1 MPYLGEFAALATA
14 LCWSVTSIVFTAAGR
29 RIGALQVNLY
39 RLPLAVL
46 LLAVTYFL
54 WVGRLDVPLQAVFW
68 LAVSGVVGLAIGDT
82 FLFQAMVTI
91 GARLS
96 MLLLSLAPP
105 MTAILAFLFLGER
118 ISFVGILGIG
128 ITLAGV
134 SWVVAERTP
143 QPSGRRARISGKGVL
158 LGILSA
164 LGQAV
169 GLIFAKKGLIPEM
182 HPLLATL
189 IRMLSASVI
198 LWPLSLLIGKV
209 KNPLTMF
216 RRDHTALKL
225 VLAGV
230 VFGPFLGVTLSL
242 LSIKYTDTGVA
253 ATIMSTVPV
262 IMLPLVVLYEKEHV
276 SWRAALGAVITVIGI
291 ALLFLR

>member
-1 MPYLGEFAALATA
+1 MPYLGEIAALTTA
-14 LCWSVTSIVFTAAGR
+14 LCWSVTSVVFTAAGR

-46 LLAVTYFL
+46 LLSITYFL
-54 WVGRLDVPLQAVFW
+54 WIGIVEVPLRAVFY
-68 LAVSGVVGLAIGDT
+68 LTLSGVIGLAIGDT

-118 ISFVGILGIG
+118 ISSVGILGIL

-143 QPSGRRARISGKGVL
+143 QPSGRRRRVSGKGIL

-169 GLIFAKKGLIPEM
+169 GLILAKKGLVPEM

-189 IRMLSASVI
+189 IRMLSASLI

-209 KNPLTMF
+209 KNPFTLF
-216 RRDHTALKL
+216 RHDRSAFKL

-262 IMLPLVVLYEKEHV
+262 LMLPLVVWYEKEHV
-276 SWRAALGAVITVIGI
+276 SGRAAVGAVITVIGI
-291 ALLFLR
+291 AILFLR